1 MEKDTEEKI
10 IQLET
15 KLAYL
20 EDFLNQLQSVAV
32 ENSTTIEKLRE
43 ENKLMAQK
51 IRELSVFAFIVSFV
65 IMTLTFVKCGSL
77 LVAGSVLYVV
87 GGGFFMLRNYKWSH
101 SIFHLLALGGSIL
114 HFFSVYY
121 LLA

>member
-1 MEKDTEEKI
+1 MDKDTEEKI
-10 IQLET
+10 IGLET

-51 IRELSVFAFIVSFV
+51 IRDLSDQMEGDVPNRRPPH
-65 IMTLTFVKCGSL
+65 
-77 LVAGSVLYVV
+77 Y
-87 GGGFFMLRNYKWSH
+87 
-101 SIFHLLALGGSIL
+101 
-114 HFFSVYY
+114 
-121 LLA
+121 

>member
-32 ENSTTIEKLRE
+32 GNSTTIEKLRE

-51 IRELSVFAFIVSFV
+51 IRDLSDQMEGDIPNRRPPH
-65 IMTLTFVKCGSL
+65 
-77 LVAGSVLYVV
+77 Y
-87 GGGFFMLRNYKWSH
+87 
-101 SIFHLLALGGSIL
+101 
-114 HFFSVYY
+114 
-121 LLA
+121 

>member
-1 MEKDTEEKI
+1 MDKDTEEKI
-10 IQLET
+10 IGLET

-51 IRELSVFAFIVSFV
+51 IRDLSDQMEGDIPNRRPPH
-65 IMTLTFVKCGSL
+65 
-77 LVAGSVLYVV
+77 Y
-87 GGGFFMLRNYKWSH
+87 
-101 SIFHLLALGGSIL
+101 
-114 HFFSVYY
+114 
-121 LLA
+121 